1 MTTLADK
8 LPRLPGILGRWFSPK
23 RASANEAESGAAQ
36 ATTGG
41 GSEHEPVVV
50 WTAPHPLEARIV
62 KGRLEAANIPAILQG
77 EVMGDILGL
86 SSGGLAQTD
95 VLVPGPL
102 ADKAIALLES
112 DAEIIDEDDIEV
124 ESEFKGE

>member
-1 MTTLADK
+1 MTSLANK
-8 LPRLPGILGRWFSPK
+8 LPRLSDMLGRWFSPK
-23 RASANEAESGAAQ
+23 STTAREENRASAQ

-112 DAEIIDEDDIEV
+112 DVEVIDEDDIEV